1 MNNIKVEL
9 TNSEIDYNLYAKWCH
24 HPSAGA
30 VTSFIGTTRDNF
42 DNKKVSTLSYESYEE
57 LALNEMRKIC
67 EEAISK
73 YNGLKACMIHR
84 LGEVKVE
91 ESSIICV
98 ISTPHRKEGFEACE
112 WMMNELK
119 KRVSIWKKE
128 IFEDGNSM
136 WK

>member
-9 TNSEIDYNLYAKWCH
+9 TNEEIDYNSHTKWCQ

-30 VTSFIGTTRDNF
+30 VTVFVGTTRDNF
-42 DNKKVSTLSYESYEE
+42 EEKKVSTLSYESYEE

-67 EEAISK
+67 EEALEK
-73 YNGLKACMIHR
+73 YNGLRACLIHR
-84 LGEVKVE
+84 LGEVKVG
-91 ESSIICV
+91 ESSILCA

-112 WMMNELK
+112 WMMNDLK